1 MLILLKAGL
10 EPTRYLSSQGRGC
23 RMSQK
28 RLRRRQKLTVWGAF
42 LSEVEIKFLVMEST
56 MTNNFHYL
64 Q

>member
-1 MLILLKAGL
+1 
-10 EPTRYLSSQGRGC
+10 
-23 RMSQK
+23 MSQK
-28 RLRRRQKLTVWGAF
+28 RLRRRQKLTVWRAF